1 MTPNLIH
8 ANAVVAAHQFNPS
21 VVSQLWLVDNGI
33 VLREE
38 FEAGKG
44 SVFSDMMVNVASEK
58 LTMLVTPD
66 QVQFSPTQPPPNED
80 EIVASRLGLLVR
92 TLPHTPFTAC
102 GLNFAWLLD
111 DQDVV
116 EVAKRL
122 FFVPD
127 SPVHRAFDVEN
138 SRFGGYMSRPAFG
151 GRLKLDIKPLTLR
164 TPNGESE
171 ERLQFAFNFH
181 VDVPQASS
189 GAEAVVA
196 HLANW
201 NHAFEMTREI
211 MQVLES
217 EVVK

>member
-1 MTPNLIH
+1 MTPILIH

-21 VVSQLWLVDNGI
+21 VVSQLWLVDHGI

-44 SVFSDMMVNVASEK
+44 SVFSDMMVNVASDK

-80 EIVASRLGLLVR
+80 GIVENRLGLLVR

-102 GLNFAWLLD
+102 GLNFTWLLD
-111 DQDVV
+111 DEDVV

-127 SPVHRAFDVEN
+127 SPVHRAFEVEN
-138 SRFGGYMSRPAFG
+138 SRFGGYMSKPAFD

-164 TPNGESE
+164 TPNGEST

-181 VDVPQASS
+181 LDVPQASS
-189 GAEAVVA
+189 GVDVVVS

-201 NHAFEMTREI
+201 NPAFEMTHEI

-217 EVVK
+217 EFVR

>member
-21 VVSQLWLVDNGI
+21 VVSQLWLVDHGI

-80 EIVASRLGLLVR
+80 GIVENRLGRLVR
-92 TLPHTPFTAC
+92 TLPHTPFSAC
-102 GLNFAWLLD
+102 GLNFTWLLED
-111 DQDVV
+111 DDVIQ
-116 EVAKRL
+116 VAKCL
-122 FFVPD
+122 FFIPD
-127 SPVHRAFDVEN
+127 SPLHHAFDVEN
-138 SRFGGYMSRPAFG
+138 SRFGGYMSKPALG
-151 GRLKLDIKPLTLR
+151 GRLKLDIKPFSLR
-164 TPNGESE
+164 IPNGEST

-189 GAEAVVA
+189 GVEAVVA

-201 NHAFEMTREI
+201 NQAYEMTREI

>member
-1 MTPNLIH
+1 MTPNLIQ

-21 VVSQLWLVDNGI
+21 VVSQLWLVDHGI

-58 LTMLVTPD
+58 LTMLVTPG

-80 EIVASRLGLLVR
+80 GIVENRLGLLVR
-92 TLPHTPFTAC
+92 TLPHTPFSAC
-102 GLNFAWLLD
+102 GLNFTWLLED
-111 DQDVV
+111 DDVV
-116 EVAKRL
+116 QVAKRL
-122 FFVPD
+122 FFIPD
-127 SPVHRAFDVEN
+127 SPLHHAFDVEN
-138 SRFGGYMSRPAFG
+138 SRFGSYMSKPALG
-151 GRLKLDIKPLTLR
+151 GRLKLDIKPFSLR
-164 TPNGESE
+164 IPNGEST

-189 GAEAVVA
+189 GVEAVVA

-201 NHAFEMTREI
+201 NQAYEMTREI

>member
-8 ANAVVAAHQFNPS
+8 SNAVVAAHQFNPS

-66 QVQFSPTQPPPNED
+66 QVQFSPTQLPPNED
-80 EIVASRLGLLVR
+80 GIVENRLGLFVR

-102 GLNFAWLLD
+102 GINFTWLLED
-111 DQDVV
+111 EDVV
-116 EVAKRL
+116 QVAKRL
-122 FFVPD
+122 FFVPE
-127 SPVHRAFDVEN
+127 SPLHHAFDVEN
-138 SRFGGYMSRPAFG
+138 SRFGSYMSKPALG

-164 TPNGESE
+164 MPNGEST

-181 VDVPQASS
+181 LDVPQANA
-189 GAEAVVA
+189 GVEAIVG

-201 NHAFEMTREI
+201 NIAFEMTREI
-211 MQVLES
+211 MQALES
-217 EVVK
+217 MVAK